1 MPTRLHTSARQES
14 AKAAEARIRAHAPEG
29 AARGLREV
37 ACDAMPTPDL
47 VIAASFV
54 AEHRETI
61 TAIVTVVVAFVVAR
75 FVDRAI
81 ARRGRKWGEVVSGR
95 PLSAVADTRLQLVRR
110 LIFALIIVIGIALAL
125 AQFPAVKRVATGLLA
140 SSALLGLVVGFAAR
154 QTLANA
160 IAGIVIAITQPI
172 RIGDLVTFEDETG
185 EVEDIRL
192 AYTYIHLD
200 NGQRL
205 IVPNESLAQSSVHNH
220 TVVDPRVNVEIEV
233 WLPPGGD
240 ATRALELLAAEEG
253 VEARV
258 SAIDHEGITIVVSK
272 WAQNARERGGVA
284 ARLRKESLQRLRDA
298 GLSSVPT
305 G

>member
-1 MPTRLHTSARQES
+1 MTA
-14 AKAAEARIRAHAPEG
+14 
-29 AARGLREV
+29 
-37 ACDAMPTPDL
+37 PDL

-61 TAIVTVVVAFVVAR
+61 TAIATVVVAIVIAQI
-75 FVDRAI
+75 VDRALSHSGQELREGV
-81 ARRGRKWGEVVSGR
+81 AGRSI
-95 PLSAVADTRLQLVRR
+95 SAVADTRLRLVRR
-110 LIFALIIVIGIALAL
+110 LIFFLIIVIGIALAL

-154 QTLANA
+154 QTLANV

-172 RIGDLVTFEDETG
+172 RVGDLVTFEDETG

-192 AYTYIHLD
+192 AYTYIRLD

-220 TVVDPRVNVEIEV
+220 TVVDPRVKVEIEV

-240 ATRALELLAAEEG
+240 ATRALELLAADEG
-253 VEARV
+253 VDARV
-258 SAIDHEGITIVVSK
+258 SEVDHEGITLVVAS
-272 WAQNARERGGVA
+272 WAENARERGGVA
-284 ARLRKESLQRLRDA
+284 ARLRKESLERLRDA

>member
-1 MPTRLHTSARQES
+1 MSA
-14 AKAAEARIRAHAPEG
+14 
-29 AARGLREV
+29 
-37 ACDAMPTPDL
+37 PDL
-47 VIAASFV
+47 VIGASFV

-61 TAIVTVVVAFVVAR
+61 TAVATVLVASVIAKL
-75 FVDRAI
+75 VDRALSHSSQEL
-81 ARRGRKWGEVVSGR
+81 RVGVGGR
-95 PLSAVADTRLQLVRR
+95 PISAVADTRLRLVRR
-110 LIFALIIVIGIALAL
+110 LIFFLIIVIGIALAL

-154 QTLANA
+154 QTLAN
-160 IAGIVIAITQPI
+160 IVAGIVIAITQPI
-172 RIGDLVTFEDETG
+172 RVGDLVTFDDETG
-185 EVEDIRL
+185 EVEDITL

-205 IVPNESLAQSSVHNH
+205 IVPNEALAQSSVHNH
-220 TVVDPRVNVEIEV
+220 TVVDPRVKVEIEV

-240 ATRALELLAAEEG
+240 ATRALELLAADDG
-253 VEARV
+253 VEAHV
-258 SAIDHEGITIVVSK
+258 DNVDNEGITLIVASWVG
-272 WAQNARERGGVA
+272 NARERGGVA

>member
-1 MPTRLHTSARQES
+1 
-14 AKAAEARIRAHAPEG
+14 
-29 AARGLREV
+29 
-37 ACDAMPTPDL
+37 MPTPDL

-61 TAIVTVVVAFVVAR
+61 TAIVTVVVAFAIAR

-81 ARRGRKWGEVVSGR
+81 ARRGRKLGEVVAGR

-172 RIGDLVTFEDETG
+172 RIGDLITFEDETG

-240 ATRALELLAAEEG
+240 ATRALELLTAEEG

-258 SAIDHEGITIVVSK
+258 SAVDHEGITLVVSR

>member
-1 MPTRLHTSARQES
+1 MPRRLQARARQES
-14 AKAAEARIRAHAPEG
+14 ANASDARIRAHAVAG
-29 AARGLREV
+29 AARGRLEV
-37 ACDAMPTPDL
+37 ACDAMRSPDL

-61 TAIVTVVVAFVVAR
+61 TAISTVVVAFVIAR
-75 FVDRAI
+75 VVDRALSHGGEEL
-81 ARRGRKWGEVVSGR
+81 RQGVGGRSI
-95 PLSAVADTRLQLVRR
+95 SAVADTRLRLVRR
-110 LIFALIIVIGIALAL
+110 LIFFLIITIGIALAL

-140 SSALLGLVVGFAAR
+140 STALLGLVVGFAAR
-154 QTLANA
+154 QTLANV

-172 RIGDLVTFEDETG
+172 RVGDLVTIEEETG

-220 TVVDPRVNVEIEV
+220 TVVDPRVKVEVEV

-240 ATRALELLAAEEG
+240 ATRALELLAADEG
-253 VEARV
+253 VDARV
-258 SAIDHEGITIVVSK
+258 SAVDHEGITLVVSS
-272 WAQNARERGGVA
+272 WAENARGRGGVA
-284 ARLRKESLQRLRDA
+284 ARLRKESLERLRAA